1 MKTVFIVDDEL
12 LSRQSLKTSITWEN
26 YGYRLFGESSNG
38 EQALK
43 IISSLHP
50 DVIITDI
57 KMPVMDGLELLRH
70 LKDINEPAKVIV
82 MSCYDEF
89 DYVREAMRLGAIDY
103 LLKHTYEESDLV
115 ELLHKLDSIF
125 LKEQTTG
132 EGLKILRQ
140 EIFLKIINNNVSK
153 DELNNYI
160 DNDII
165 PELKSLYMIACF
177 QLSSHK
183 QHILSQQDT
192 QSFTDYIHHS
202 YSGQTPCQ
210 LLLLKEEG
218 NNFSLIFAGD
228 NQTSIASLKTEIK
241 NILSH
246 LYQFF
251 ESRNISWI
259 SGISCH
265 AYSDWNDLKEAYE
278 EAQEMLGEDTEF
290 LGCSTKIL
298 AAVDY
303 IKTNYSRAITLEDIA
318 EYAGISR
325 IYLSQ
330 SFKKETGQNIS
341 DYLIQYRLKK
351 AKKLLLTSNLKVYTI
366 AEMCGFGSVQYFGQ
380 IFKKMTGFSPYQF
393 KDNLSS

>member
-26 YGYRLFGESSNG
+26 YGYCLCGESSNG

-251 ESRNISWI
+251 ESQNISWI

>member
-12 LSRQSLKTSITWEN
+12 LSRQSPKTSITWEN
-26 YGYRLFGESSNG
+26 YGYRLCGESSNG

>member
-26 YGYRLFGESSNG
+26 YGYRLCGESSNG

-140 EIFLKIINNNVSK
+140 EIFLLLFLQETIRQVSQ
-153 DELNNYI
+153 
-160 DNDII
+160 
-165 PELKSLYMIACF
+165 A
-177 QLSSHK
+177 
-183 QHILSQQDT
+183 
-192 QSFTDYIHHS
+192 
-202 YSGQTPCQ
+202 
-210 LLLLKEEG
+210 
-218 NNFSLIFAGD
+218 
-228 NQTSIASLKTEIK
+228 
-241 NILSH
+241 
-246 LYQFF
+246 
-251 ESRNISWI
+251 
-259 SGISCH
+259 
-265 AYSDWNDLKEAYE
+265 
-278 EAQEMLGEDTEF
+278 
-290 LGCSTKIL
+290 
-298 AAVDY
+298 
-303 IKTNYSRAITLEDIA
+303 
-318 EYAGISR
+318 
-325 IYLSQ
+325 
-330 SFKKETGQNIS
+330 
-341 DYLIQYRLKK
+341 
-351 AKKLLLTSNLKVYTI
+351 
-366 AEMCGFGSVQYFGQ
+366 
-380 IFKKMTGFSPYQF
+380 
-393 KDNLSS
+393 

>member
-1 MKTVFIVDDEL
+1 MKTVFLVDDEL

-26 YGYRLFGESSNG
+26 YGYRLCGESSNG

-251 ESRNISWI
+251 ESQNISWI

>member
-12 LSRQSLKTSITWEN
+12 LSRQSLKTGISWED
-26 YGYRLFGESSNG
+26 YGYRLCGEASNG
-38 EQALK
+38 ERALAL
-43 IISSLHP
+43 ISSLHP

-70 LKDINEPAKVIV
+70 LKKCDEPAKVIV
-82 MSCYDEF
+82 LSCYDEF

-103 LLKHTYEESDLV
+103 LLKHTYEEGDLAA
-115 ELLHKLDSIF
+115 LLHKLDSLFI
-125 LKEQTTG
+125 KEQTAG
-132 EGLKILRQ
+132 EGLKFLRQ
-140 EIFLKIINNNVSK
+140 EIFHKIINSSLSSEEWNTYITNNV
-153 DELNNYI
+153 
-160 DNDII
+160 I
-165 PELKSLYMIACF
+165 PELKSVYMAACF
-177 QLSSHK
+177 QLSSA
-183 QHILSQQDT
+183 QQRSLSVQDAEA
-192 QSFTDYIHHS
+192 FTDYIGRS
-202 YSGQTPCQ
+202 SAERSRCQ

-218 NNFSLIFAGD
+218 NNYCLIFADG
-228 NQTSIASLKTEIK
+228 TGASIAGLKTDIK
-241 NILSH
+241 AFLSG
-246 LYQFF
+246 LYQFLD
-251 ESRNISWI
+251 SRHISWV

-265 AYSDWNDLKEAYE
+265 AYSDWKDLKEAYE
-278 EAQEMLGEDTEF
+278 DAREMLGEDMEF
-290 LGCSTKIL
+290 LGCSPKIL

-303 IKTNYSRAITLEDIA
+303 IKTNYSRAVTLEDIA

-330 SFKKETGQNIS
+330 SFKKETGRNIS

-393 KDNLSS
+393 KENQ